1 MAVSLDLY
9 AIPVTELN
17 PLTAAAS
24 MLREASRT
32 FHRDAVDSS
41 WGRGCR
47 IRRNPQANA
56 RVSVDNVGGSSQGS
70 DTDGPPPVGAFVF
83 KDLQGSIAFEFEI
96 GTINR

>member
-24 MLREASRT
+24 MLREASRA
-32 FHRDAVDSS
+32 FHCKLRA
-41 WGRGCR
+41 W
-47 IRRNPQANA
+47 QANA

-70 DTDGPPPVGAFVF
+70 DADGPPPVGAFVF